1 MYQHSCVRH
10 RWARAL
16 RHAVFLTGLSTSLWF
31 ATPAQSAPAS
41 TAVAAK
47 PDAQTL
53 RIPPIAYRTRTLS
66 NGLLVIS
73 APMQTSPTVSVQ
85 VWYRV
90 GSKDDPQGRSGFAH
104 LFEHMMFKSTKYMQ
118 SEQLDRMTED
128 VGGSN
133 NAFTA
138 DDTTAYHEVVPSN
151 HLERLLWAEAERMAH
166 LNVDEANFK
175 SERAV
180 VEEEL
185 RQRVLAEPYG
195 RLFNAIPAASYRVH
209 PYKRPG
215 IGSIEELEAA
225 SLDDVRNFHTTYYR
239 PDDAVLVV
247 TGDFDQAQLDA
258 WVDRYFGAIQ
268 APAAKIPRVTA
279 VEPARSADAKVQ
291 ITGPNV
297 PLPAVAITWLIP
309 PAADADMP
317 ALKIA
322 AALLGAGDSSR
333 LYQSLVYRQQIAS
346 SVGIDADAHVDTGL
360 LTAYAIASQGKSLD
374 AVTKALDAEVA
385 RLAKQPASAAELD
398 KIRTQLV
405 TSALLERQTPLGLGM
420 ALGNAA
426 VIDGDVAT
434 VNTQLAALQAVTA
447 ADVQRVVRRYITG
460 ARKVVIEYR
469 AAAAAPSPKSPS

>member
-1 MYQHSCVRH
+1 MYRHSAVRH

-16 RHAVFLTGLSTSLWF
+16 RHTVLLSSLSTSLLF
-31 ATPAQSAPAS
+31 AFPAQSAPAAA
-41 TAVAAK
+41 AVAAK
-47 PDAQTL
+47 PDAQAL
-53 RIPPIAYRTRTLS
+53 RIPPIDYRTRTLS

-73 APMQTSPTVSVQ
+73 APMHASPTVSVQ

-195 RLFNAIPAASYRVH
+195 RLFNAISPASYRVH

-215 IGSIEELEAA
+215 IGNIEELEAA
-225 SLDDVRNFHTTYYR
+225 SLDDVRSFHSTYYR

-247 TGDFDQAQLDA
+247 TGDFDQAQLDT
-258 WVDRYFGAIQ
+258 WIDRYFGAIKS
-268 APAAKIPRVTA
+268 PAEKIPRVSA
-279 VEPARSADAKVQ
+279 VEPARSADARVQ

-346 SVGIDADAHVDTGL
+346 SVGIDADPHVDTGL
-360 LTAYAIASQGKSLD
+360 FAAYAVASQGKSID
-374 AVTKALDAEVA
+374 AVAKALDAEIA

-405 TSALLERQTPLGLGM
+405 TGALLERQTPLGLGM

-447 ADVQRVVRRYITG
+447 ADVQRVMRRYITG

>member
-1 MYQHSCVRH
+1 M
-10 RWARAL
+10 L
-16 RHAVFLTGLSTSLWF
+16 F
-31 ATPAQSAPAS
+31 
-41 TAVAAK
+41 
-47 PDAQTL
+47 
-53 RIPPIAYRTRTLS
+53 
-66 NGLLVIS
+66 
-73 APMQTSPTVSVQ
+73 
-85 VWYRV
+85 
-90 GSKDDPQGRSGFAH
+90 RS
-104 LFEHMMFKSTKYMQ
+104 
-118 SEQLDRMTED
+118 
-128 VGGSN
+128 
-133 NAFTA
+133 
-138 DDTTAYHEVVPSN
+138 
-151 HLERLLWAEAERMAH
+151 
-166 LNVDEANFK
+166 
-175 SERAV
+175 
-180 VEEEL
+180 
-185 RQRVLAEPYG
+185 